1 MKQYKKP
8 LKFYLLLFVFLSV
21 IVLAYSI
28 YMIVN
33 KSAEI
38 TSLYQIWIL
47 PIFVTVMY
55 YIGDSLLQKILGKKD
70 KVNPEL
76 VFLEQI
82 AEKMRLSDA
91 FLIEEYRRLQ
101 LNQKFQ
107 QALHIAYLIY
117 TDGENENYTID
128 KLSKKFK
135 LETLEGKA
143 MQFVIDFLSE
153 KSA

>member
-38 TSLYQIWIL
+38 SSLYQIWIL

-70 KVNPEL
+70 KANPEL
-76 VFLEQI
+76 LFLEQI

-107 QALHIAYLIY
+107 QALHVAYLIY
-117 TDGENENYTID
+117 KDGENEIYTIE

-135 LETLEGKA
+135 IETLEGKA
-143 MQFVIDFLSE
+143 MQFVLHFLTE